1 MKVEAAC
8 LCGAR
13 RQGMPP
19 RHDEFAHFFRDLNS
33 MKSGGYRRA
42 NAFLQ
47 VRASIEKRRSS
58 RSTHGS
64 KSSSSAAFLEA
75 VNPKVCIVSSG
86 KGNPFDFPR
95 PGDPQKAQRLRV
107 QDLEVDEVG
116 AIEVSAGR
124 EGFQIKS
131 FR

>member
-1 MKVEAAC
+1 
-8 LCGAR
+8 
-13 RQGMPP
+13 
-19 RHDEFAHFFRDLNS
+19 
-33 MKSGGYRRA
+33 MKSDV
-42 NAFLQ
+42 LL
-47 VRASIEKRRSS
+47 VPH
-58 RSTHGS
+58 HGS

-86 KGNPFDFPR
+86 KGNPFGFPR